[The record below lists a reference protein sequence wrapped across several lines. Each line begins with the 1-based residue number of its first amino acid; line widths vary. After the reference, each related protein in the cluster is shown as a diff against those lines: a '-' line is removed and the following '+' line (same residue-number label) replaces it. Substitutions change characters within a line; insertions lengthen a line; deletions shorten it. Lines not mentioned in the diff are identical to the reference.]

1 MPSSKDYLK
10 RLDKE
15 GASFEEEMMPHVL
28 KSDCTLKDIFG
39 FELTDDKARAD
50 LHDPQE
56 VRLRALLPLYDEIVI
71 VIPDS
76 YKDKKTFKEQLQFDP
91 EEIALL
97 AEKGRVIPSFNS
109 KYQKYTPEVVE
120 PLLQPG
126 IPHISC
132 YQWGL
137 FTRFELSKPKYLLPP
152 LFGKEKL
159 PEFPGVSIRG
169 ICFPIVLAHG
179 FDEPL
184 AKVLQQIK
192 EGSLQGYDPNCLF
205 CFAMYAFRFL
215 EDAKLG
221 AVPIRDSPF
230 CPKLNSLVT
239 EMAARKCIF
248 SESFLGSPDNINDVA
263 KGLKVSYSPGIAL
276 EDYVEIVDGK
286 TTRAIRSNMSRIL
299 KDPLSVK
306 YKQRLYSK
314 IYELNKEVE
323 EISKSKLASIGVS
336 ATDIVCYNL
345 KKHVPYEAVQK
356 GIDWLSSVSLGL
368 QAKLSKR
375 DWAVLQLY
383 RVRRRLEKAA
393 KTNRKPNKKA

>member
-15 GASFEEEMMPHVL
+15 GSSFKKEMMPHVL

-39 FELTDDKARAD
+39 FKLAENKARAD
-50 LHDPQE
+50 LFNPEE
-56 VRLRALLPLYDEIVI
+56 VRLRAVLPLYDEILI
-71 VIPDS
+71 VIPPEFR
-76 YKDKKTFKEQLQFDP
+76 DKKIFKEHLQFDP

-97 AEKGRVIPSFNS
+97 AEKGRVILTFNS
-109 KYQKYTPEVVE
+109 KYQKYRPEVIE

-126 IPHISC
+126 IPHVSC

-137 FTRFELSKPKYLLPP
+137 FMYFGLSKPKYLLPP
-152 LFGKEKL
+152 LLGKKEL
-159 PEFPGVSIRG
+159 PEFPEISIQG

-184 AKVLQQIK
+184 AEVLQKIR

-205 CFAMYAFRFL
+205 CFAMYAHRFL
-215 EDAKLG
+215 TDAKLG
-221 AVPIRDSPF
+221 AVPIRDAPF
-230 CPKLNSLVT
+230 CTKLNSLIT
-239 EMAARKCIF
+239 EMAATKCIF

-263 KGLKVSYSPGIAL
+263 KGLKVSYSPEIAL

-286 TTRAIRSNMSRIL
+286 VTRAIRRNMNRIL
-299 KDPLSVK
+299 EDPLSIK

-323 EISKSKLASIGVS
+323 EISKSKLTSIGVS
-336 ATDIVCYNL
+336 TTDIMCYNL
-345 KKHVPYEAVQK
+345 KKHIPYETIRK
-356 GIDWLSSVSLGL
+356 GIDWLSSVSLGM
-368 QAKLSKR
+368 QAKLLKR

-393 KTNRKPNKKA
+393 KTNKKANKKA